1 LQEGW
6 VVGKVGVDP
15 DFNSKTNN
23 KKNENNL
30 QEIFSSCYSHA
41 K

>member
-1 LQEGW
+1 MGGGW
-6 VVGKVGVDP
+6 VGVDP

-23 KKNENNL
+23 KKNENSL